1 MNAHALLSLPR
12 FLADHGGMLLLGTTV
27 FLGAGTLA
35 MRLQRSP
42 VHRQRL
48 GEITIACTLLWVVLA
63 CLPLP
68 RVALWSGGTAD
79 PAAPRSRPE
88 PLRRLILPES
98 STYRWEN
105 HAPVLAYAGP
115 ADVAVLT
122 AKLDRELLT
131 QYSDKL
137 FPGNDTRRPAW
148 VAALR
153 GLANGGRKSTATS
166 TPASDFP
173 PLLATVYLAVACA
186 IAAWLVLG
194 NVLLA
199 RVVRYALRPPQWL
212 RTTFDELSFDVRRRP
227 RLLVSDRCRR
237 PVSCGI
243 FRPTVLLPAGCVR
256 QGRLD
261 QLRQVLLH
269 EVGHVRQGDA
279 VGNALLNLAMP
290 LLYFH
295 PLYWLLRADVHL
307 ARELVADDWAAGRSG
322 KVPYV
327 AELVALARS
336 RLLPAAELQP
346 GPAALGLFRSPTH
359 FYRRMH
365 MLMKR
370 TNPLATRCSAAWRA
384 GSAALSALALASA
397 ACVIGVR
404 PAPAVAQDRAVVV
417 DVKSAEKDESA
428 APSEDA
434 KPREAV
440 PHDLEA
446 AKAQL
451 EVARQN
457 YERVKAS
464 QNEARNRLGQLDL
477 EASRLKA
484 DSDKLAEST
493 RLDGLLHE
501 KLKSQSL
508 KGEAPD
514 DETFL
519 RRLHLDVTGT
529 LPDKDALNDFKS
541 DKSPE
546 KRKKAVDELLAKR
559 APDRW
564 SSLTRSGSA
573 DRNGA
578 PDTGA
583 PADPFAG
590 GGSGKVSAGPLDLIG
605 LATSFSDAVGEVQ
618 LAKVRLAAAGEKS
631 PTEEAV
637 QRVALETAMRK
648 AKLLRTIAE
657 IALAGARAEY
667 EDARKLSAKGFLPQS
682 QMAETESKLKILEL
696 ILSSDEAG
704 DKTSDGWEG
713 RLQRK

>member
-1 MNAHALLSLPR
+1 MNANALLSLPQ
-12 FLADHGGMLLLGTTV
+12 FLAEHGGMLLLGTTV
-27 FLGAGTLA
+27 LLGAGTLA

-68 RVALWSGGTAD
+68 RVALWSEGNAN
-79 PAAPRSRPE
+79 PAAPRSRPQ
-88 PLRRLILPES
+88 PPRRLILPES

-105 HAPVLAYAGP
+105 QTPVLAYAGP
-115 ADVAVLT
+115 ADVGVL
-122 AKLDRELLT
+122 AEKLDRELLT
-131 QYSDKL
+131 EYSDKL
-137 FPGNDTRRPAW
+137 FPGNDPRRPAW
-148 VAALR
+148 LAALR
-153 GLANGGRKSTATS
+153 GLANGSGHSPTTSPPVSAFPFLIATG
-166 TPASDFP
+166 
-173 PLLATVYLAVACA
+173 YLAVACA

-194 NVLLA
+194 NVLLV

-212 RTTFDELSFDVRRRP
+212 RETFDELTFDARRRP

-261 QLRQVLLH
+261 QLRQILLH

-279 VGNALLNLAMP
+279 LGNALLNLAMP

-397 ACVIGVR
+397 ACFVGVR
-404 PAPAVAQDRAVVV
+404 PAPAAAQDRDVVV
-417 DVKSAEKDESA
+417 EARLDQKDESPA
-428 APSEDA
+428 ASEDVA
-434 KPREAV
+434 KERAGLA
-440 PHDLEA
+440 HDLEA
-446 AKAQL
+446 ARAQL
-451 EVARQN
+451 NVARHN

-464 QNEARNRLGQLDL
+464 QNDARDRLEQLDL
-477 EASRLKA
+477 EASRLTTESA
-484 DSDKLAEST
+484 DAADAERTNDFLRGRLQSGTLDK
-493 RLDGLLHE
+493 G
-501 KLKSQSL
+501 
-508 KGEAPD
+508 APD

-519 RRLHLDVTGT
+519 RRLYLDMTGT
-529 LPDKDALNDFKS
+529 LPDKKAVTDFKS
-541 DKSPE
+541 DKSPG
-546 KRKKAVDELLAKR
+546 KRKKVVDELLARR
-559 APDRW
+559 APDVQ
-564 SSLTRSGSA
+564 T
-573 DRNGA
+573 NGA
-578 PDTGA
+578 DVAATRPEN
-583 PADPFAG
+583 PAGHDPFAG
-590 GGSGKVSAGPLDLIG
+590 GGAGKVSAGPLDLIG
-605 LATSFSDAVGEVQ
+605 LATSYSDAVGEVQ

-631 PTEEAV
+631 SAEEAV

-657 IALAGARAEY
+657 IALDGARAEY

-682 QMAETESKLKILEL
+682 RMAEAESKLKILEL
-696 ILSSDEAG
+696 ILSSDASG
-704 DKTSDGWEG
+704 DAPLINRNGDTG
-713 RLQRK
+713 LRK